1 MKRNSLLCAILV
13 IAMISLIILAG
24 CSDAKMANSNA
35 AALGGDDPAAEGGSE
50 EFEDLEG
57 EAAEDTAEPSAQ
69 APEAED
75 TPLSESS
82 WSIVLDTEISHPTN
96 MAGFLNESFVITV
109 GPYGEIHYSVDG
121 GQTWPEGENESMC
134 RFSLDI
140 VDENIA
146 WCGGAGNNVRS
157 SVDGGKTWRAL
168 EDVDLGG
175 GHANIDFIDDT
186 TGWLAAQKKLV
197 ATNDAGESWSELA
210 LPEGAKS
217 IAAICLRT
225 ANDGYLLTH
234 DGLFCKTA
242 DGGAAW
248 SSQDLEMANY
258 EIVDTKQKPGL
269 DKNNIALADI
279 SFSDEN
285 NGIIIFSGVSPG
297 KGFKTWCLRTGDGG
311 ASWTSEQLPLPEG
324 FSATRVFTSGDCNYI
339 TVGSHSQ
346 RFILLKSKE

>member
-1 MKRNSLLCAILV
+1 
-13 IAMISLIILAG
+13 MISLIILAG

-168 EDVDLGG
+168 EDVDLGEVTQ
-175 GHANIDFIDDT
+175 IST
-186 TGWLAAQKKLV
+186 
-197 ATNDAGESWSELA
+197 
-210 LPEGAKS
+210 
-217 IAAICLRT
+217 
-225 ANDGYLLTH
+225 LLT
-234 DGLFCKTA
+234 TQR
-242 DGGAAW
+242 GGW
-248 SSQDLEMANY
+248 QHRKSWWQLMMQESHGRNLRF
-258 EIVDTKQKPGL
+258 P
-269 DKNNIALADI
+269 
-279 SFSDEN
+279 
-285 NGIIIFSGVSPG
+285 
-297 KGFKTWCLRTGDGG
+297 KGRK
-311 ASWTSEQLPLPEG
+311 A
-324 FSATRVFTSGDCNYI
+324 
-339 TVGSHSQ
+339 
-346 RFILLKSKE
+346 